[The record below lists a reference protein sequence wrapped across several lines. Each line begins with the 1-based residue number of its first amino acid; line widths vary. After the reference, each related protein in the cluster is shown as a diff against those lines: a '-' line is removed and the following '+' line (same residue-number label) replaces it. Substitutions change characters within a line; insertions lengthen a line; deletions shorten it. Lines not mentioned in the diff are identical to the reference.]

1 MKYFF
6 IAALGLSSALLSG
19 CVAQNSLY
27 YWGGYQD
34 QIHTMYYS
42 PEKAAPELQVIN
54 LEAMMEKAKSKGKAL
69 PPGFHAHLGYEYA
82 LSGQKDKAYEQF
94 MLEKQQYPES
104 TVYMD
109 LLISQLKPKQDKP
122 HDQV

>member
-1 MKYFF
+1 MKSLS
-6 IAALGLSSALLSG
+6 IVALGLCTALLTG
-19 CVAQNSLY
+19 CVAQHSLY
-27 YWGGYQD
+27 YWGGYED
-34 QIHTMYYS
+34 QIHTMYYA
-42 PEKAAPELQVIN
+42 PDKAASELQVIN
-54 LEAMMEKAKSKGKAL
+54 LEAMMEKAKAAGKPL

-82 LSGQKDKAYEQF
+82 LSGKKDQAYEQF

-109 LLISQLKPKQDKP
+109 LLIKQLKPKQDKP